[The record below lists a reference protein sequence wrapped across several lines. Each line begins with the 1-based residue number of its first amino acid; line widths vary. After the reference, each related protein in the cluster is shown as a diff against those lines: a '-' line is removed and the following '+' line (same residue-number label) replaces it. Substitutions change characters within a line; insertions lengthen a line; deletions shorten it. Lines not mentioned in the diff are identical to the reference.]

1 MEKID
6 SKDNL
11 IRMLQQY
18 QNLIFF
24 ICLKLTGDY
33 FVAEDL
39 AQETFVTAYQHWDE
53 FDGENEKA
61 WLCRIASNKA
71 IDYKRAAARRIIPTT
86 DEEMPGEHLIDY
98 NEPVRSVLNQEVMEE
113 LEKCCKELSKPYDSI
128 ALQYFV
134 EGKSAKEIVG
144 QLQGN
149 VHTVQTQIYRAR
161 DKLKKSFLYLLEET
175 KN

>member
-11 IRMLQQY
+11 IRLLQQY
-18 QNLIFF
+18 QNLVFS

-33 FVAEDL
+33 FAAEDL

-71 IDYKRAAARRIIPTT
+71 IDYQRATARRMIPTT
-86 DEEMPGEHLIDY
+86 DADMPKEQLVDN
-98 NEPVRSVLNQEVMEE
+98 NEPVNTVLNKEVMRA
-113 LEKCCKELSKPYDSI
+113 LICCCKELPEPYDVV

-134 EGKSAKEIVG
+134 EGKSAKEIA
-144 QLQGN
+144 QQSHGN
-149 VHTVQTQIYRAR
+149 IHTIQTQIYRAR
-161 DKLKKSFLYLLEET
+161 DKLKKTFRKELLKE
-175 KN
+175 

>member
-11 IRMLQQY
+11 IRLLQQY
-18 QNLIFF
+18 QNLIFS

-33 FVAEDL
+33 FAAEDL
-39 AQETFVTAYQHWDE
+39 AQETFVTAYQHWEE

-71 IDYKRAAARRIIPTT
+71 IDYKRAAARRMIPTT
-86 DEEMPGEHLIDY
+86 DSEMPEEHFIDY
-98 NEPVRSVLNQEVMEE
+98 NEPVKSVLNQEVMQE
-113 LEKCCKELSKPYDSI
+113 LERCCKELPKPYDNI

-134 EGKSAKEIVG
+134 EGKSAKEIAE
-144 QLQGN
+144 QSKGN

-161 DKLKKSFLYLLEET
+161 DRLKKSFRKELLKE
-175 KN
+175 